1 MSVLVQHLIRG
12 GGGQQKKAKE
22 GAKLFTRKVATG
34 EVDENFLVEVDCKK
48 RTPRGGWVL
57 VYGDC
62 MPGCDWS
69 VVTWLARVYVCHV
82 IYISR
87 DVWGLYP
94 PPLLSIRV
102 VVGV

>member
-48 RTPRGGWVL
+48 RKPGGWVL
-57 VYGDC
+57 VYGDR
-62 MPGCDWS
+62 MLGCDWS
-69 VVTWLARVYVCHV
+69 VVTCQRRGEHV
-82 IYISR
+82 WMC
-87 DVWGLYP
+87 VA
-94 PPLLSIRV
+94 
-102 VVGV
+102 